1 MSGDSMRNRGPTIK
15 PEDPL
20 LVKTEKKVEQAL
32 TVLWQD
38 LPHWM
43 QDNQFVHS
51 GYRTQSNSYAK
62 SAASIGYLHNES
74 VNIWTHLIGAV
85 MAAAAASTLFL
96 AIRPRFLAAT
106 TEDTLVFSC
115 YFLGA
120 VICLGMSATYHTIAN
135 HSPNVAKFGN
145 RLDYLG
151 IVFLIWGSF
160 IPSIY
165 YGFGADPYLIKV
177 YWTMVRPRNNATPN
191 IG

>member
-1 MSGDSMRNRGPTIK
+1 MPAETMRNRGPIK

-43 QDNQFVHS
+43 QDNHFVHS
-51 GYRTQSNSYAK
+51 GYRAQSNSYAK

-96 AIRPRFLAAT
+96 AIRPRFQAAT

-165 YGFGADPYLIKV
+165 YGFGADPHLIKV
-177 YWTMVRPRNNATPN
+177 YWTMVRLDSTAISSSR
-191 IG
+191 